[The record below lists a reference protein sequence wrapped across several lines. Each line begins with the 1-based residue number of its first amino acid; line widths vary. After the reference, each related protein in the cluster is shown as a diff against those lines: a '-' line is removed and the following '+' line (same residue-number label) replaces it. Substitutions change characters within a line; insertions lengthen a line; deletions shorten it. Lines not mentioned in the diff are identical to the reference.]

1 MHTVTSH
8 LSRRCRPFRASATL
22 AIVTAAVAASYVT
35 APAARSA
42 DPPSVAPS
50 YTAPGYTRADLENP
64 TETRAIRISYRS
76 HTGAM
81 RPAIVL
87 VPRWYGPDRH
97 PLIPLVIAPHGRG
110 VPHTDNAHRWGN
122 LPGIGG
128 FALVSP
134 AGQGNHLGRYSWGAK
149 GQIRDLARM
158 PGIVKAQL
166 PWLRVDSTRIYAF
179 GGSMGGQETLLLAAQ
194 HPSLLAGAAAVD
206 SLVDFPRQYGNFPQL
221 RCKANCRRNWDGSI
235 GLAMQKLARREVG
248 GTPQTAPA
256 GYAVR
261 SPLNYARA
269 LAASCVPLQI
279 WWSRKDRIVIDS
291 SKQSGSLFKLV
302 RSANPQAPVTGY
314 VGSWA
319 HAKAFKP
326 GRMLPYALA
335 KFGLM
340 PSEFT
345 HQLTGAKSIA
355 APANACSR

>member
-22 AIVTAAVAASYVT
+22 VIVTAALAALHVGT
-35 APAARSA
+35 PAARSA
-42 DPPSVAPS
+42 DPPSGPN
-50 YTAPGYTRADLENP
+50 YTRADLENP

-110 VPHTDNAHRWGN
+110 VPHTVNAHRWGN

-134 AGQGNHLGRYSWGAK
+134 GGQGNHLDKYSWGAK

-158 PGIVKAQL
+158 PDIVKARL
-166 PWLRVDSTRIYAF
+166 PWLRVDRTRIYAF

-206 SLVDFPRQYGNFPQL
+206 SLVDFPRQYRNFPRL
-221 RCKANCRRNWDGSI
+221 GCKAACRRNWDGSI

-256 GYAVR
+256 GYALR

-269 LAASCVPLQI
+269 IGASCVPLQI
-279 WWSRKDRIVIDS
+279 WWSRKDRIVVDS
-291 SKQSGSLFKLV
+291 SKQSGSLFK
-302 RSANPQAPVTGY
+302 RIKSANRRAPLTGY
-314 VGSWA
+314 VGSWK

-326 GRMLPYALA
+326 SRMLPYALA

-340 PSEFT
+340 PAVFSEK
-345 HQLTGAKSIA
+345 LTGAKSIA